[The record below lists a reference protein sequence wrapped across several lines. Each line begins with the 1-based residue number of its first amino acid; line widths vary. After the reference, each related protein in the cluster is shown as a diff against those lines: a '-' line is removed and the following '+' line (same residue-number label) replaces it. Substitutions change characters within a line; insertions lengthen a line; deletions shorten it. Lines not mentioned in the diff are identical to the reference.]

1 MDTKK
6 FLGLMEAYAEVYAPQ
21 EVDEEYIDEAEGSYG
36 ATPKAY
42 SAASKTKMTAK
53 RKPFLKAMKRRTNP
67 ANRTPDDSPRKGL
80 TADDRERARAGAA
93 HGVGT
98 RQDHDYPSQGAGGVT
113 KSAKKLRKQ
122 KAMGEFAKE
131 EFDIFDVVLE
141 FLQVEGFAE
150 TLEEAEWMMAN
161 QLDSEDINAIK
172 VAGAVLARI
181 RAKKG

>member
-1 MDTKK
+1 
-6 FLGLMEAYAEVYAPQ
+6 
-21 EVDEEYIDEAEGSYG
+21 
-36 ATPKAY
+36 
-42 SAASKTKMTAK
+42 
-53 RKPFLKAMKRRTNP
+53 
-67 ANRTPDDSPRKGL
+67 
-80 TADDRERARAGAA
+80 
-93 HGVGT
+93 
-98 RQDHDYPSQGAGGVT
+98 
-113 KSAKKLRKQ
+113 
-122 KAMGEFAKE
+122 MGEFAKE